1 MFRKYCRF
9 ASRPGKLET
18 LEKLGNS
25 IFPEKSGNF
34 ENIGTNPGILIIRKK
49 MCWYKSVSYF
59 ILFLVKH
66 VSFFLI
72 IWLKQLQHEIFRQIH
87 VEKRVTTLYWIIFW
101 VPNSKKRWKKPN
113 KIYYKSVGAYLFYLK
128 TFHLSVAP
136 LFLIQSPY
144 YSQVLKKFTLHSVD
158 TEPLGM
164 VFRTNRVPDRQ
175 INIKFIRR
183 WH

>member
-49 MCWYKSVSYF
+49 NVLIQKCVLFYF

-66 VSFFLI
+66 VSLFKLFDS
-72 IWLKQLQHEIFRQIH
+72 
-87 VEKRVTTLYWIIFW
+87 
-101 VPNSKKRWKKPN
+101 NSCNMKFSGK
-113 KIYYKSVGAYLFYLK
+113 FM
-128 TFHLSVAP
+128 
-136 LFLIQSPY
+136 
-144 YSQVLKKFTLHSVD
+144 LKK
-158 TEPLGM
+158 E
-164 VFRTNRVPDRQ
+164 
-175 INIKFIRR
+175 
-183 WH
+183 